1 MGMFCSRR
9 SCIRLL
15 NLVQLDIDAFPHCIL
30 AFLTYIYQEF
40 GSSKIFFFQKRTVQ
54 TRISLRSAVQ
64 DRNKYNNNQKGERT
78 NTTNQAT
85 TAGQLNNETAAA
97 RLKSFSQTQC

>member
-1 MGMFCSRR
+1 LTLFR
-9 SCIRLL
+9 IVFLL
-15 NLVQLDIDAFPHCIL
+15 
-30 AFLTYIYQEF
+30 FLHTYIKNLGRAKYY
-40 GSSKIFFFQKRTVQ
+40 FFQKRTVQ